1 MPSEW
6 SLGYPRYMINDG
18 CPHIEAGQ
26 MLEWPALEFWSE
38 NTLALTE
45 SRSMN
50 ASEIA
55 DHRYMITAEVVY
67 ISDTAAVIDFGLK
80 AIRTRDLLPFE
91 CKEGDFVSGEIYLGL
106 PLSTEVVADKVLAS
120 LAYRWNVQKVLADLT
135 PFTEI
140 RGSGFIRDRNQI
152 RYQEVRSTE
161 VLETEAYV
169 LRCRE
174 ELES

>member
-1 MPSEW
+1 
-6 SLGYPRYMINDG
+6 
-18 CPHIEAGQ
+18 

-38 NTLALTE
+38 TTLALTE
-45 SRSMN
+45 SRSKN
-50 ASEIA
+50 ASEIG
-55 DHRYMITAEVVY
+55 DHSYMITAEVVY

-91 CKEGDFVSGEIYLGL
+91 CNEGDFVSGEIYLGL
-106 PLSTEVVADKVLAS
+106 PLSTEVVPDKVLAS
-120 LAYRWNVQKVLADLT
+120 LAYMWNVQKVLADLT

-161 VLETEAYV
+161 VLEAEAYV

-174 ELES
+174 ELKS

>member
-6 SLGYPRYMINDG
+6 SLGYPRYMIDDG

-38 NTLALTE
+38 NTLALTG

-106 PLSTEVVADKVLAS
+106 PLSTEVVPDKVLAS

-152 RYQEVRSTE
+152 KYQEVRSTE

-174 ELES
+174 KLES

>member
-6 SLGYPRYMINDG
+6 SLGYPRYMIDDG

-26 MLEWPALEFWSE
+26 LLDWPALEFYSE

-45 SRSMN
+45 SKSKN

-80 AIRTRDLLPFE
+80 AIRSRDLLPAG
-91 CKEGDFVSGEIYLGL
+91 CKEGDFVSGVIYLGL
-106 PLSTEVVADKVLAS
+106 PLCTEVVPDKVHAS
-120 LAYRWNVQKVLADLT
+120 LAYRWNVQKVIADLT

-140 RGSGFIRDRNQI
+140 RGSGFIRDRSQV
-152 RYQEVRSTE
+152 RYQEVGSTE
-161 VLETEAYV
+161 VLEAGAYV

-174 ELES
+174 ELKS